1 MAIARRDPGPRDIVI
16 DIAFAGICHS
26 DIEHAW
32 SLRGQP
38 IYPLVPGH
46 EIADIVSATGIEVTR
61 SPWRPRPSGQHGRF
75 VPGLFG
81 LLRRSGAVLHRRAHT
96 DLQRD
101 RPRRSADLR
110 QLQPED
116 RGR

>member
-1 MAIARRDPGPRDIVI
+1 LRSTPAARLRFEPTAIARRDPGPRDIVI

-46 EIADIVSATGIEVTR
+46 EIAGIVSATGIEVTR
-61 SPWRPRPSGQHGRF
+61 FAVGDTPAWATWSIRAGSVRIAAPVWSSTAPA
-75 VPGLFG
+75 
-81 LLRRSGAVLHRRAHT
+81 GAH
-96 DLQRD
+96 
-101 RPRRSADLR
+101 
-110 QLQPED
+110 
-116 RGR
+116 